1 MVTKYENTMLGKY
14 KEENHC
20 EIIMRVCVGG
30 QRGRVMGKRENADS
44 TGEKD
49 KLNECRQ
56 GGEDESIGITIEGG

>member
-1 MVTKYENTMLGKY
+1 MKK
-14 KEENHC
+14 
-20 EIIMRVCVGG
+20 

-56 GGEDESIGITIEGG
+56 GGEDESIRITIEGG